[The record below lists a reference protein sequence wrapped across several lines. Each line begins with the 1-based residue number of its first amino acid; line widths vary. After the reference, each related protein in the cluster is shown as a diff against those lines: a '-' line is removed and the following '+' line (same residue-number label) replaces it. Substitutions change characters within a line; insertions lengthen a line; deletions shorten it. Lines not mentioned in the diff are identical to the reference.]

1 MIFQIEFDI
10 VNVKMQQLITVV
22 FFYSLKLI

>member
-10 VNVKMQQLITVV
+10 VNVKMQQLITVA
-22 FFYSLKLI
+22 FFFSLKLI